1 MQDVQSTE
9 ETGSRSGIDRQAS
22 ETATPG
28 LQAAPVIVQP
38 SRSNGP
44 IVLTIL
50 LAAAAVCGTVLYSDD
65 LRSSFL
71 SPSRTQLKLD
81 TLERT
86 VAGLT
91 AMPEKLTALEQAVA
105 ATGKR
110 IDQQAVTGR
119 AVSVIAAR
127 LLKESLGTSD
137 PFADDLALMRLSAAA
152 DPELSK
158 TLDSVSGYAAKG
170 VPTRTQLY
178 ASFGLLVPSALQ
190 AEVQDGAGGL
200 RETVWG
206 WMTGLSTVILAS
218 AADSPPQ
225 AADTTAP
232 QAAAPQAAA
241 PQQPAETRTPA
252 LLAATAARLEAGEL
266 AAAIDIMA
274 SLDGVA
280 APVAA
285 PWLADARA
293 RLAAERTGAVL
304 ETRIRSWSAA
314 GTQ

>member
-1 MQDVQSTE
+1 MQDVQSTD

-28 LQAAPVIVQP
+28 LQTAPAIVQP
-38 SRSNGP
+38 SRSNSP

-50 LAAAAVCGTVLYSDD
+50 LAAAAVCGTVLYADD

-91 AMPEKLTALEQAVA
+91 AMPEKLAALEQAVA
-105 ATGKR
+105 ASGKR
-110 IDQQAVTGR
+110 IDQQSVSGH

-127 LLKESLGTSD
+127 LLKESLGKSD
-137 PFADDLALMRLSAAA
+137 PFADDLALMRLTAATDA
-152 DPELSK
+152 ELSK
-158 TLDSVSGYAAKG
+158 ALDSVSGYAAKG

-190 AEVQDGAGGL
+190 AEMQDGAGGL

-218 AADSPPQ
+218 ASDSPP
-225 AADTTAP
+225 AADQTAP
-232 QAAAPQAAA
+232 QPAAPQAA
-241 PQQPAETRTPA
+241 ESRTPA

-293 RLAAERTGAVL
+293 RLAAERTGAIL
-304 ETRIRSWSAA
+304 ETKIRGWSAA

>member
-1 MQDVQSTE
+1 MQDVQSTD
-9 ETGSRSGIDRQAS
+9 ETGSRPGIDRQAS
-22 ETATPG
+22 EA
-28 LQAAPVIVQP
+28 AAPGIHSAPDTVQP
-38 SRSNGP
+38 GRSNGP

-50 LAAAAVCGTVLYSDD
+50 LAAAAVCGTVLYADD

-91 AMPEKLTALEQAVA
+91 AMPEKVTALEQAVA
-105 ATGKR
+105 TTGKR
-110 IDQQAVTGR
+110 IDQQSVSGR

-127 LLKESLGTSD
+127 LLKESLGNSD

-152 DPELSK
+152 DGELSK
-158 TLDSVSGYAAKG
+158 ALDSVSGYAAKG

-190 AEVQDGAGGL
+190 AEVQDGSGGL

-218 AADSPPQ
+218 ASDS
-225 AADTTAP
+225 AP
-232 QAAAPQAAA
+232 QPADPAA
-241 PQQPAETRTPA
+241 PQQAAPQPAESRTPA

-266 AAAIDIMA
+266 AAAIDVMA

-293 RLAAERTGAVL
+293 RLAAERTGALL

>member
-9 ETGSRSGIDRQAS
+9 ETGSRSGTDRQAS

-28 LQAAPVIVQP
+28 LQTAPAIVQP

-81 TLERT
+81 ALERT

-110 IDQQAVTGR
+110 IDQQSVTGR

-178 ASFGLLVPSALQ
+178 GSFGLLVPSALQ

-218 AADSPPQ
+218 ASDSPPQ

-232 QAAAPQAAA
+232 QAAPQAAA
-241 PQQPAETRTPA
+241 PQPAETRTPA

>member
-9 ETGSRSGIDRQAS
+9 ETGGRSDIDRRTSEAAAS
-22 ETATPG
+22 ESQT
-28 LQAAPVIVQP
+28 APVIVQP
-38 SRSNGP
+38 SGSNGP

-50 LAAAAVCGTVLYSDD
+50 LAAAAVCGTVLYADD
-65 LRSSFL
+65 LRSSLL

-91 AMPEKLTALEQAVA
+91 GMPEKVTALEQVVA
-105 ATGKR
+105 MTGKR
-110 IDQQAVTGR
+110 IDQQSVSGR

-127 LLKESLGTSD
+127 LLKESLGKSD
-137 PFADDLALMRLSAAA
+137 PFADDLALMRLSSAA
-152 DPELSK
+152 DGELSK
-158 TLDSVSGYAAKG
+158 ALDSVSGYAAKG

-190 AEVQDGAGGL
+190 AEVQDGPGGL

-218 AADSPPQ
+218 ASDSSPQ
-225 AADTTAP
+225 AADPTAP
-232 QAAAPQAAA
+232 QQAAP
-241 PQQPAETRTPA
+241 PPAESRTPA
-252 LLAATAARLEAGEL
+252 LLATTAARLEAGEL

-293 RLAAERTGAVL
+293 RLAAERTGAIL

-314 GTQ
+314 GAQ

>member
-28 LQAAPVIVQP
+28 PQTAPAIVQP
-38 SRSNGP
+38 GRSNGP
-44 IVLTIL
+44 VVLTIL

-71 SPSRTQLKLD
+71 SPSRSQLKLD

-105 ATGKR
+105 AAGKR
-110 IDQQAVTGR
+110 TDQQTVTGR

-127 LLKESLGTSD
+127 LLKESLGKSD
-137 PFADDLALMRLSAAA
+137 PFADDLALMRLSAATDA
-152 DPELSK
+152 ELSK
-158 TLDSVSGYAAKG
+158 ALDSVSGYAAKG

-218 AADSPPQ
+218 ASDSPPQ
-225 AADTTAP
+225 AADPTAP
-232 QAAAPQAAA
+232 QPAAPQAA
-241 PQQPAETRTPA
+241 ESRTPA

-266 AAAIDIMA
+266 AAAIDVMA

-293 RLAAERTGAVL
+293 RLAAERTGALL

>member
-9 ETGSRSGIDRQAS
+9 ETGSRSGTDRQAS

-28 LQAAPVIVQP
+28 LQTAPAIVQP

-44 IVLTIL
+44 VVLTIL

-81 TLERT
+81 ALERT
-86 VAGLT
+86 VAGVT

-110 IDQQAVTGR
+110 IDQQSVTGR

-178 ASFGLLVPSALQ
+178 ASFGLLVPSALH

-218 AADSPPQ
+218 ASDSPPQ
-225 AADTTAP
+225 AADPSAS
-232 QAAAPQAAA
+232 QQAA
-241 PQQPAETRTPA
+241 PQQAAPPPAETRTPA

-293 RLAAERTGAVL
+293 RLAAERTAAVL

>member
-9 ETGSRSGIDRQAS
+9 ETGSRSGTDRQAS

-28 LQAAPVIVQP
+28 LQTAPAIVQP

-81 TLERT
+81 ALERT

-110 IDQQAVTGR
+110 IDQQSVTGR

-178 ASFGLLVPSALQ
+178 GSFGLLVPSALQ

-218 AADSPPQ
+218 ASDSPPQ

-232 QAAAPQAAA
+232 QAAPQAAA
-241 PQQPAETRTPA
+241 PQPAETRTPA

-304 ETRIRSWSAA
+304 EARIRSWSAA

>member
-28 LQAAPVIVQP
+28 LQTAPVIVQP

-105 ATGKR
+105 TTGKR
-110 IDQQAVTGR
+110 IDQQSVTGR

-218 AADSPPQ
+218 ASDSPPQ
-225 AADTTAP
+225 AADTT
-232 QAAAPQAAA
+232 APQAAA